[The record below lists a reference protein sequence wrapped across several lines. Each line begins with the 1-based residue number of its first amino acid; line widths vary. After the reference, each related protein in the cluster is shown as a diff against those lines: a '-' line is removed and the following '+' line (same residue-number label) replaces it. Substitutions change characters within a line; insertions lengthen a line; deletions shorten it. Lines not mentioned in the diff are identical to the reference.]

1 LILLFA
7 FGRFDTKSLNIKDMA
22 DYIGYL
28 ASIFIVG
35 GFLLKDL
42 RKIRLINLFGCICF
56 VIYGIFLIDY
66 KNFSQWLLPIIIP
79 NAILAFVQI
88 YHLTVKDSKRL

>member
-1 LILLFA
+1 
-7 FGRFDTKSLNIKDMA
+7 MA
-22 DYIGYL
+22 EYIGYL

-42 RKIRLINLFGCICF
+42 KTIRLINLFGCICF
-56 VIYGIFLIDY
+56 VIYGIFLKDY
-66 KNFSQWLLPIIIP
+66 TDINQWLLPVIIP

-88 YHLTVKDSKRL
+88 YHLSVKKPQSL

>member
-1 LILLFA
+1 
-7 FGRFDTKSLNIKDMA
+7 MA

-42 RKIRLINLFGCICF
+42 RTIRFINLFGCICF
-56 VIYGIFLIDY
+56 VIYGIFLKDY
-66 KNFSQWLLPIIIP
+66 KDFSQWLLPIIIP

-88 YHLTVKDSKRL
+88 YHLTAKKLKAYNYDILK

>member
-1 LILLFA
+1 
-7 FGRFDTKSLNIKDMA
+7 MA

-28 ASIFIVG
+28 ASFFIVG

-42 RKIRLINLFGCICF
+42 RAIRFINLLGCICF
-56 VIYGIFLIDY
+56 VIYGIFLKDY
-66 KNFSQWLLPIIIP
+66 TNFSQWLLPVIIP

-88 YHLTVKDSKRL
+88 YKLSIKIPETL